1 MSGSE
6 FGGEPAIRE
15 LGCRTKLKTELSD
28 LINILGMLGM
38 LGMASRQDSRTF
50 DFGGLISRVSDI
62 VIVASPPRLLH
73 SILEAFSPNPGK
85 QMLRMKMKVTKYED
99 NEG

>member
-1 MSGSE
+1 
-6 FGGEPAIRE
+6 
-15 LGCRTKLKTELSD
+15 
-28 LINILGMLGM
+28 MLGM
-38 LGMASRQDSRTF
+38 LGMASRLEVEDSRTF